1 MADDPIDAREMIAAY
16 RAIAGAS
23 PATKRSIA
31 RAIDAP
37 VRAPRWPYVVLAVAA
52 AAALVA
58 SLGWPRSW
66 LDRAPQEEIRPE
78 APYGEATP
86 PQLGRVE
93 STDRPRAVD
102 VAAVHDAKVDVPRV
116 MPIDAA
122 EREPSPRRDVS
133 SKSRERAPVG
143 ERVSSPSS
151 ANGDSLLAEMAL
163 LERARSR
170 LADGRPREALALV
183 EEHARTFPGGALAEE
198 RDALRVI
205 ASCGLA
211 DRGESALAARL
222 AFARDYPRSTYAAR
236 VRRACAELGAPARAG
251 E

>member
-16 RAIAGAS
+16 RAIARPS
-23 PATKRSIA
+23 PATKRRIA
-31 RAIDAP
+31 RVIDAP
-37 VRAPRWPYVVLAVAA
+37 VRAPRWRYVVIAVAA

-58 SLGWPRSW
+58 SLGWPGSW
-66 LDRAPQEEIRPE
+66 LDRVPQEEIRPE

-93 STDRPRAVD
+93 STHRPRAI
-102 VAAVHDAKVDVPRV
+102 AGSAVHDAKADVPRV
-116 MPIDAA
+116 VPIDAG
-122 EREPSPRRDVS
+122 EREPSARRDAS
-133 SKSRERAPVG
+133 SKSRERAHVG
-143 ERVSSPSS
+143 EHVSSPPS
-151 ANGDSLLAEMAL
+151 NGDALLAEMAL

-183 EEHARTFPGGALAEE
+183 EEHARTFPGGALVEE

-211 DRGESALAARL
+211 DRGESVLAARL

-236 VRRACAELGAPARAG
+236 VRRACADE
-251 E
+251 